1 MSLRD
6 LSDLDFTFYRNYAKK
21 MMDCHESEFVKTIDC
36 ELMRAYYR
44 GRNSRQDKAD
54 INSDTDQL
62 GFYSRREHFLTYS
75 RIFQA
80 SNTILPNLYYQNP
93 SPIVLAR
100 KDSTEDDAAL
110 MTAVIKYY
118 MKLNEAKRKNQE
130 AILNAWFF
138 GLGWKK
144 HGYHTSFLP
153 QKDIKGEPESKNIDT
168 IGGKVMQMVGQG
180 MKSLLGVPPD
190 NLETPDGNTQP
201 DYETMFND
209 VESPMN
215 IMLDHKAD
223 LYNGKAILHRVKRTL
238 YDLEC
243 FGSYDPK
250 IIAEIYEKMKYNSG
264 TRLDSREIE
273 LDLNELHTKQRNGTW
288 ITTWVDQFPKAMKYD
303 RSTYQGKTF
312 QFTPIMFTNE
322 PGVRYPI
329 SHMKVATQI
338 QEHLDYLA
346 TLYVRIVDRVRNMTF
361 INEKD
366 LAPGSKKAIQD
377 NLLGGI
383 VFTNKPLN
391 AGSFANVNS
400 SGVTTDIPNLMSVL
414 QQNITEIMGTDE
426 QIVAGA
432 SKNKTLGQDKLAN
445 IGTQIRESGMLDRVR
460 DFMIAQFE
468 KEGQIIKE
476 YSNAELHFQITG
488 KDYSNPQTGQKVEEK
503 WVEFMTQTNPL
514 GLKQYL
520 QGEFEFDCNIQ
531 EAPKPDSQSIQKECT
546 EAIQVFSDPNVKQAM
561 LDNGTMP
568 RIDVLAKKLAEQ
580 FFFIK
585 DSEFIEKL
593 SSQQLAAIQ
602 AKAVMAQAAPQ
613 MLLQKQKGQQE
624 IQKQAHQQHGQMVQ
638 QMQQQAAQPI
648 AGGTA
653 PND

>member
-1 MSLRD
+1 MSLKD
-6 LSDLDFTFYRNYAKK
+6 LSQGDFEFYKGYAKK
-21 MMDCHESEFVKTIDC
+21 MQACHEDEFMKVISPD
-36 ELMRAYYR
+36 LMRAYYR
-44 GRNSRQDKAD
+44 GRNSKEDKAQD
-54 INSDTDQL
+54 MDAL
-62 GFYSRREHFLTYS
+62 GFYSHREHFLTYS

-93 SPIVLAR
+93 SPICIAR

-144 HGYHTSFLP
+144 MGYHTTFLP
-153 QKDIKGEPESKNIDT
+153 GKEIKGEPESKDIDS

-180 MKSLLGVPPD
+180 MKSVLGIQPD
-190 NLETPDGNTQP
+190 NLETPSATMQP

-209 VESPMN
+209 VESPVN

-223 LYNGKAILHRVKRTL
+223 LNNGKAILHRVKRTL

-250 IIAEIYEKMKYNSG
+250 IITEIYDKMRYAGG

-273 LDLNELHTKQRNGTW
+273 LDLNELHVKQRNGTW

-303 RSTYQGKTF
+303 RSTFQGKGF
-312 QFTPIMFTNE
+312 QFTPIVFTNE

-361 INEKD
+361 VNEKD

-400 SGVTTDIPNLMSVL
+400 ASVTTDIPNLMGVL

-426 QIVAGA
+426 QIVAGN
-432 SKNKTLGQDKLAN
+432 SRNKTLGQDKLAN

-460 DFMIAQFE
+460 DFMVTQFE

-488 KDYSNPQTGQKVEEK
+488 KDYSDPQTGQKVEDK
-503 WVEFMTQTNPL
+503 WVSFMTQQNPL

-531 EAPKPDSQSIQKECT
+531 EAPKPDSQGIQQECV
-546 EAIQVFSDPNVKQAM
+546 EAIKVFSDPMVKQAM

-568 RIDVLAKKLAEQ
+568 RIDVLAKKMAEQ
-580 FFFIK
+580 FYFIK
-585 DSEFIEKL
+585 ESEFIEKL
-593 SSQQLAAIQ
+593 DSQQLAAIQ
-602 AKAVMAQAAPQ
+602 AKAVMQQAAPQ
-613 MLLQKQKGQQE
+613 MLLQKQKGQQD
-624 IQKQAHQQHGQMVQ
+624 IQKQQHQQHGQMAQ
-638 QMQQQAAQPI
+638 QMQQQAAQPTD
-648 AGGTA
+648 GGTA
-653 PND
+653 PNA